1 MALAS
6 GLRPLQV
13 FILLLSARILSVF
26 LVQTWYVPDE
36 YWQTLEVAHKHV
48 FGYGELT
55 WEWQKGIR
63 SYLYPSVVSAIY
75 YALKLTSLDYP
86 TIVVL
91 APRIFQAVLS
101 AFADYSFYK
110 WSGNRKWALFV
121 ILTSWFWFYTASRT
135 LLQTTETALVAIA
148 LSMFPFKA
156 GKPSYYEKEDNR
168 WVWIACVSVF
178 VRPTSAPLWIVLSV
192 YNLMTTNKGP
202 LKQLLSTYL
211 PIGILSS
218 GVLIGLDSFM
228 YDRLI
233 VTPWEFFK
241 VNIIQD
247 ISSFYG
253 EHPWYWYLTQGLPAV
268 LGISLPLVLWGILAV
283 VRRPKEHIIGVVIL
297 TAAAFHIILH
307 SLISHKE
314 FRFVLPLLPMLM
326 YLAQDVIVPWSRKA
340 KKWQLYTL
348 AGLLVV
354 GNVAPAFYF
363 GTVHQSG
370 PLRVMPLLRE
380 EIKDNKTSVLFL
392 MPCHSTPLY
401 SHLHAN
407 ITTRYLHCEPT
418 SANTEAENFYNNPL
432 SWWRS
437 ELARKQPYT
446 LVVMFDVL
454 RGRLET
460 VLADYEL
467 LYDVPHTE
475 LPEGE
480 VSEKI
485 LVFRKLNKRTVQ
497 PDPVV

>member
-91 APRIFQAVLS
+91 APRIFQAILS
-101 AFADYSFYK
+101 AFADFSFYK

-156 GKPSYYEKEDNR
+156 GKPSYYEKGKEK
-168 WVWIACVSVF
+168 S
-178 VRPTSAPLWIVLSV
+178 L
-192 YNLMTTNKGP
+192 
-202 LKQLLSTYL
+202 
-211 PIGILSS
+211 
-218 GVLIGLDSFM
+218 
-228 YDRLI
+228 LI
-233 VTPWEFFK
+233 VIK
-241 VNIIQD
+241 
-247 ISSFYG
+247 
-253 EHPWYWYLTQGLPAV
+253 
-268 LGISLPLVLWGILAV
+268 
-283 VRRPKEHIIGVVIL
+283 
-297 TAAAFHIILH
+297 
-307 SLISHKE
+307 
-314 FRFVLPLLPMLM
+314 FVLPLLPMLM

-401 SHLHAN
+401 S
-407 ITTRYLHCEPT
+407 YQ
-418 SANTEAENFYNNPL
+418 
-432 SWWRS
+432 
-437 ELARKQPYT
+437 K
-446 LVVMFDVL
+446 V
-454 RGRLET
+454 
-460 VLADYEL
+460 
-467 LYDVPHTE
+467 
-475 LPEGE
+475 
-480 VSEKI
+480 K
-485 LVFRKLNKRTVQ
+485 
-497 PDPVV
+497 